1 MVNIQNIFKNHANQH
16 QTIQKKKMGRGW
28 EGGMDRVGE
37 SGGGKMKTTVFEHQ
51 EKKNGQRT

>member
-1 MVNIQNIFKNHANQH
+1 
-16 QTIQKKKMGRGW
+16 MGRGW

-51 EKKNGQRT
+51 EKKKMGRGPEQTLLLIQHTNG

>member
-1 MVNIQNIFKNHANQH
+1 
-16 QTIQKKKMGRGW
+16 MGRGW

-51 EKKNGQRT
+51 EKKKWAEDLNRHFS